1 MVYGLWAYKPSYNRG
16 AHCTIAG
23 DGQRTTQPARS
34 LIGARINLRTSPVC

>member
-1 MVYGLWAYKPSYNRG
+1 MVYGLINHLITGG